1 MALYCPLF
9 TFHTTSLSFHYVPG
23 TTLSARDTLMIL
35 SSGSPALTRRL
46 VPSFCI
52 YLFRVVLITRHG
64 ASFPGG
70 SGVKNPPSN
79 AGDRG
84 LIPGSG
90 RSPEEMVTHSSTLAW
105 KFSERN
111 LAGYSPWGHKRLRHD
126 LATKQQQSS
135 GIER

>member
-1 MALYCPLF
+1 
-9 TFHTTSLSFHYVPG
+9 
-23 TTLSARDTLMIL
+23 MIL

-70 SGVKNPPSN
+70 SGVKNLPSN

-84 LIPGSG
+84 LIHGSG

-105 KFSERN
+105 KFSEREEPGG
-111 LAGYSPWGHKRLRHD
+111 L
-126 LATKQQQSS
+126 QSMGS
-135 GIER
+135 QKTQT